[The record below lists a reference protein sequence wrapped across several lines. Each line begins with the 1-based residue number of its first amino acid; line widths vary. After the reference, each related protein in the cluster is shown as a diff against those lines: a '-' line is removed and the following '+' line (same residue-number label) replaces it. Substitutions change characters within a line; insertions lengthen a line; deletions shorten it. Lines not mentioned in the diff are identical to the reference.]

1 MSNNYQNDGYDR
13 PTHTMRRT
21 VPSTRSILGL
31 VFGIFMFL
39 VYEGMGV
46 LMFINFFKWGGDWA
60 WTRWIV
66 GVVLVLYGFF
76 RGYRTYKDLTNR
88 DEEA

>member
-13 PTHTMRRT
+13 PTHTTRRT

-46 LMFINFFKWGGDWA
+46 LMFINFFK
-60 WTRWIV
+60 
-66 GVVLVLYGFF
+66 
-76 RGYRTYKDLTNR
+76 
-88 DEEA
+88 